1 MQTTNES
8 RRILELLAQGKVTV
22 DEADALLRASKRT
35 ASDPVASADGER
47 PSRRWMRITIDKDSR
62 DGRPPKQVTIR
73 VPASFLRSGARL
85 GAMFPWMRT
94 TGAAAAS
101 RPREPWADVDWSA
114 FDFAKVEA
122 ALADAGETTI
132 DSGSAHI
139 RIAYE

>member
-8 RRILELLAQGKVTV
+8 RRILELLAQGKITV
-22 DEADALLRASKRT
+22 DEADALLRT
-35 ASDPVASADGER
+35 AERMRSEPVEGGGER
-47 PSRRWMRITIDKDSR
+47 PRRRWMRITLDKEPR
-62 DGRPPKQVTIR
+62 NGRPPKQVTIR

-85 GAMFPWMRT
+85 GAMIPWMS
-94 TGAAAAS
+94 GAAPTQRS
-101 RPREPWADVDWSA
+101 TEPWTDVDWSA
-114 FDFAKVEA
+114 FDFAEIEA